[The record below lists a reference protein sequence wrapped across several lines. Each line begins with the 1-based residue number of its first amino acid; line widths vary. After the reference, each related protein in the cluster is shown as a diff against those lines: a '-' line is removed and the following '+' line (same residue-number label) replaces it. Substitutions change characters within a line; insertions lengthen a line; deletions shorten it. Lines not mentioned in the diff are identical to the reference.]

1 VTLHGNL
8 RIEAADLGLSAL
20 DALDVDSLA
29 VFVGPERPLQN
40 LAGWVDWRLCGA
52 LTHALRD
59 GFYDGGERQA
69 LLLPSAGRVG
79 AARVFFFGLPAL
91 PLDAAGF
98 SAFARTACGAMAKAG
113 SRSFAAALPPLDG
126 PAARLWLEA
135 SLERPVSRQVLLGD
149 AKALHRD
156 LIAARDALGARVE
169 IAPLGSSGERSGA
182 PAAPKGAGALKPPP
196 GVRRADS

>member
-1 VTLHGNL
+1 VNVASTL
-8 RIEAADLGLSAL
+8 RIEAADLSLPAL

-29 VFVGPERPLQN
+29 VFVGPERPLQS

-52 LTHALRD
+52 LSVALRD
-59 GFYDGGERQA
+59 RFYGGGEREA

-79 AARVFFFGLPAL
+79 AARVFFFGLPPL
-91 PLDAAGF
+91 PLDAAAF

-113 SRSFAAALPPLDG
+113 SGSFAAALPPLDG
-126 PAARLWLEA
+126 PAVRLWLEA

-156 LIAARDALGARVE
+156 LSAARDALRARVE
-169 IAPLGSSGERSGA
+169 IAPLGAS
-182 PAAPKGAGALKPPP
+182 AGRAGSPSASNP
-196 GVRRADS
+196 GLRRADP